1 MEEETVEGHDIPLR
15 ELTEEE
21 KSKEVTPERIRNYE
35 IDCGESFLD
44 QHGSTFDI
52 QIVIG
57 FFLARYP
64 ERAAELLEIAND
76 EYAEVMNIEHEFVPE
91 YNEEEYVK
99 FLQTLCDF
107 VNLTVNTKR
116 RINQI
121 LIQFNEHYNS

>member
-1 MEEETVEGHDIPLR
+1 MEEETVDGHDIPLR

-21 KSKEVTPERIRNYE
+21 KLKEITPERIRNYE

-44 QHGSTFDI
+44 QHGSTFDT

-57 FFLARYP
+57 FFLAKHP
-64 ERAAELLEIAND
+64 ERAVELLEISNSK
-76 EYAEVMNIEHEFVPE
+76 YAEVLNIEHEFVPE
-91 YNEEEYVK
+91 YNEEEYNK

-116 RINQI
+116 RLNQI
-121 LIQFNEHYNS
+121 LIQVDEHYNS